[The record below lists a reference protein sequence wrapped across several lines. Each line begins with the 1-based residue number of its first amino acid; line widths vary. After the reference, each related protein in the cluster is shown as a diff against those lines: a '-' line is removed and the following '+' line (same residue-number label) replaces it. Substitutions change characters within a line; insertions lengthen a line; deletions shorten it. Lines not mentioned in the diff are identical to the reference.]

1 MQVSLHVRGATGVN
15 LTVRVSLN
23 SICALAVLL
32 GLWAP
37 VLAGEPSVGDVAS
50 GIERR
55 YNGLATLTVGFEQ
68 RIEFGSR
75 PPVREQGTLYLLR
88 PSKMRWDY
96 AQPEGKLLVGDGE
109 VMQMYS
115 PRTNQVRRI
124 KFGATA
130 DLRAPLSFLL
140 GRLRLRRQ
148 FRNLRLEKQQ
158 DHAVLLADGRAGKDA
173 YRQVEFTYDPSDYRL
188 LRIKVRGQDQSIT
201 TFDFRDEK
209 VNAPLAAA
217 LFQFKAPA
225 GADVLDESF
234 TGGDR

>member
-1 MQVSLHVRGATGVN
+1 MTNVNLSVTVSLS
-15 LTVRVSLN
+15 LT
-23 SICALAVLL
+23 CALAGLL
-32 GLWAP
+32 GLSSP
-37 VLAGEPSVGDVAS
+37 ILAADPSVGDVAS
-50 GIERR
+50 RIERR
-55 YNGLATLTVGFEQ
+55 YNSLATLTVGFEQ

-75 PPVREQGTLYLLR
+75 PPVHEQGTLYLLR

-109 VMQMYS
+109 VMRMYS

-124 KFGATA
+124 KSGATA

-158 DHAVLLADGRAGKDA
+158 DRSVLLADSRGGKEA
-173 YRQVEFTYDPSDYRL
+173 YSRVEFSYDPGDYRL
-188 LRIKVRGQDQSIT
+188 LRIKVHGQDQSIT
-201 TFDFRDEK
+201 TFEFRDEK

-217 LFQFKAPA
+217 LFQFEAPA
-225 GADVLDESF
+225 GADILDESF
-234 TGGDR
+234 AGGDR

>member
-1 MQVSLHVRGATGVN
+1 M
-15 LTVRVSLN
+15 RVSLS

-32 GLWAP
+32 GPWAP
-37 VLAGEPSVGDVAS
+37 GGVAESPGVGKVAS
-50 GIERR
+50 SIERR
-55 YNGLATLTVGFEQ
+55 YNGLATLTLGFEQ
-68 RIEFGSR
+68 RIEFGAR
-75 PPVREQGTLYLLR
+75 PPIREVGTLYLLR

-158 DHAVLLADGRAGKDA
+158 DRSVLLADGRSGKEA

-188 LRIKVRGQDQSIT
+188 LRIKVHGQDQSIT
-201 TFDFRDEK
+201 TFEFRDEK
-209 VNAPLAAA
+209 VNDPLAAA
-217 LFQFKAPA
+217 LFQFEAPA

-234 TGGDR
+234 SRGGR